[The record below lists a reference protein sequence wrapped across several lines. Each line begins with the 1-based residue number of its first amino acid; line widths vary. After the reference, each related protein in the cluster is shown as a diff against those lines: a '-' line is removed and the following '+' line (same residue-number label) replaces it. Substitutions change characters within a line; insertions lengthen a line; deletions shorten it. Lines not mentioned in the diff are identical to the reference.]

1 MEVKAH
7 AIMRRSIFLC
17 LIYILALL
25 EATKAQQP
33 VTGLILDDE
42 AYDTIARLPAYD
54 GSKELR
60 LPKQVDLSPYCPEV
74 RHQGDIYSCVGWAV
88 GYAALTIRRAIREK
102 WTDRATITANAY
114 SALFIYNQIREGHC
128 RQGSR
133 LSKAMELLKER
144 GDCPANVFDF
154 DIENCER
161 LPGPSVLQLA
171 RRDTIS
177 DYLALFGSDEAP
189 EARIWKVKR
198 ALAQKEPVIIGMAIR
213 QNFLH
218 LRNARYWWPKL
229 GNTTSAGGHALT
241 VVGYDDESRSFLLF
255 NSWGTEW
262 GDRGYIRMKYDDFA
276 EHCKYAYMLI
286 GETAGTVEP
295 SATVS
300 VNVQQ
305 QALHK
310 LAGGGQLRYL
320 DGFDAGQA
328 MFKAAGL
335 QGRSGEY
342 RTTRSW
348 PLGQLFQLAAHTR
361 QQNLYLYVFTVDP
374 AGQVNIH
381 WPRQEALNPAFAGQ
395 HHSALVVEADSR
407 VTIPGP
413 AKALRAGSAGTDI
426 MYMLFSTRRIRG
438 LSFITSKMSE
448 VTQEP
453 MAALRRVM
461 GSHLVPAADIQY
473 RSDEVAFTAATR
485 SGGYIVPVV
494 LITQTTQKGQ

>member
-1 MEVKAH
+1 MK
-7 AIMRRSIFLC
+7 RSLYLC
-17 LIYILALL
+17 LICLLALL
-25 EATKAQQP
+25 EAIEAQQP

-54 GSKELR
+54 GSKD
-60 LPKQVDLSPYCPEV
+60 LPLPRQVDLSSYCPEV

-88 GYAALTIRRAIREK
+88 GYGALTIRRAIREK
-102 WTDRATITANAY
+102 WTDRTTITANAY
-114 SALFIYNQIREGHC
+114 SALFIYNQIREGNC

-144 GDCPANVFDF
+144 GDCPASVFDF

-161 LPGPSVLQLA
+161 LPDPSVLQLA

-177 DYLALFGSDEAP
+177 DYLALFGSEEEA
-189 EARIWKVKR
+189 EAKIWKVKR
-198 ALAQKEPVIIGMAIR
+198 ALAQSEPVIIGMAIR
-213 QNFLH
+213 QNFLQ

-229 GNTTSAGGHALT
+229 GNTTPAGGHALT

-262 GDRGYIRMKYDDFA
+262 GDRGYIRMKYADFA
-276 EHCKYAYMLI
+276 EHCKYAYMLV
-286 GETAGTVEP
+286 GEAAETVKT
-295 SATVS
+295 SAPESLT
-300 VNVQQ
+300 VQQ
-305 QALHK
+305 QPLQR

-320 DGFDAGQA
+320 EGFDEGQA
-328 MFKAAGL
+328 MFRTAAL
-335 QGRSGEY
+335 QGRAGEY
-342 RTTRSW
+342 HTARSW
-348 PLGQLFQLAAHTR
+348 PLGQLFQLAAHTQ

-413 AKALRAGSAGTDI
+413 DKALRAGRAGTDV

-438 LSFITSKMSE
+438 LAFITNKMSGIR
-448 VTQEP
+448 QNHL
-453 MAALRRVM
+453 ANLRRLM
-461 GSHLVPAADIQY
+461 GEHLVPAADIQY
-473 RSDEVAFTAATR
+473 RPDEVSFTAATR
-485 SGGYIVPVV
+485 AGGYIVPVV
-494 LITQTTQKGQ
+494 LITETTHNGQ